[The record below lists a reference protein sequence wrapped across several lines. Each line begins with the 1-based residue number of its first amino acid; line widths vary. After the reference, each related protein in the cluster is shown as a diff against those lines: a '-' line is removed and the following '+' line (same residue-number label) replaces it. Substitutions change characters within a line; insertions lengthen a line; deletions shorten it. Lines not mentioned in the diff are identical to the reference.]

1 MNRVSLITTLVVL
14 VAAAG
19 LGFVLLS
26 DRSADEPPASGQQA
40 LALFAAYQESGDP
53 EQLEQ
58 ADRQTRRALE
68 ADPDDI
74 LAAEAA
80 TRIALT
86 RHAFGDALGLA
97 DRAVALAPER
107 FAPRGLRADALIELG
122 RYDEAF
128 PAVDERLEARPD
140 LDSYARGSYAAELRG
155 EVDLARRLMDR
166 AAETSPAGSFGRRF
180 AQVQQ
185 IGLALRYGQLAAAE
199 RVIEQAAAENPGD
212 PEWVINRGRLAAS
225 RGDLEGAAAEYRSAI
240 EDIPDA
246 DHLAELAEIE
256 FALEET
262 EAAADYLERSRA
274 ALDVLSSVEDNV
286 LERALL
292 DANWGLV
299 DEDLLA
305 EVREGRE
312 RRPSVIGDSAL
323 AWVLARL
330 DRCDEAVE
338 FARSSLRTGYRD
350 PLFVFR
356 AAWVEACAGN
366 GSAARDLI
374 EGVLRATPDFSPRWA
389 PVARAIAAG
398 EPAELPGAP

>member
-1 MNRVSLITTLVVL
+1 MNRVSLITTLAVL
-14 VAAAG
+14 VVAAG
-19 LGFVLLS
+19 LGFFLLS
-26 DRSADEPPASGQQA
+26 DRSSDGPPASGQQA
-40 LALFAAYQESGDP
+40 LASFAAYQESGDP

-58 ADRQTRRALE
+58 ADRQTRSALD
-68 ADPDDI
+68 ADADDI

-86 RHAFGDALGLA
+86 RHEFGDALELA
-97 DRAVALAPER
+97 DRALALAPER

-122 RYDEAF
+122 RYDDAF
-128 PAVDERLEARPD
+128 PAVDERLEVRPD

-166 AAETSPAGSFGRRF
+166 AAETSQAGSFGRRF

-185 IGLALRYGQLAAAE
+185 IGLALRYGDLAAAE

-240 EDIPDA
+240 EDIPDP
-246 DHLAELAEIE
+246 DHLFELAEVE
-256 FALEET
+256 FALGET
-262 EAAADYLERSRA
+262 DAAAGYLGRSRA
-274 ALDVLSSVEDNV
+274 RLDDAKSIEDNV
-286 LERALL
+286 LERAIL

-299 DEDLLA
+299 DEEQLA
-305 EVREGRE
+305 AVREGRE
-312 RRPSVIGDSAL
+312 RRPSVVGDSAL

-330 DRCDEAVE
+330 DRCEEAVE

-356 AAWVEACAGN
+356 AAWAESCAGN
-366 GSAARDLI
+366 DAAARELLD
-374 EGVLRATPDFSPRWA
+374 GVLEATPDFSPRWA
-389 PVARAIAAG
+389 PAARAIVAG
-398 EPAELPGAP
+398 RPAELPGAP